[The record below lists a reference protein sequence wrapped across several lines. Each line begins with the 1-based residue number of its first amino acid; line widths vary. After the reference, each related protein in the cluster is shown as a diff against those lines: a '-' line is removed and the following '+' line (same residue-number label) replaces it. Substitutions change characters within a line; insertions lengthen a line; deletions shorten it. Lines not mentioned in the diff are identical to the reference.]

1 MWPGFDTKHFWT
13 TIFFRDKSQMSKYT
27 LKTWELEKGQKG
39 KIIAVREHSH
49 MTSNVLGVFL
59 TYLPKY
65 LPT

>member
-1 MWPGFDTKHFWT
+1 
-13 TIFFRDKSQMSKYT
+13 MSKYT